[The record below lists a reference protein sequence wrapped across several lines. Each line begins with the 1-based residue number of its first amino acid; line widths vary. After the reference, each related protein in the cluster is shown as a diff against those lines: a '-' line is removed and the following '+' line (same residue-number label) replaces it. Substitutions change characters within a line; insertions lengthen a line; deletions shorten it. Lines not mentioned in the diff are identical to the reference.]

1 MCGIVGIV
9 GNKPVADRLVDAL
22 EKLEYRGYDSAGIA
36 TISHGSLGRVRAC
49 GKLTHLK
56 QKLKESSL
64 SGDCGIGHT
73 RWATHG
79 IPSEANAHPHS
90 TQRVAIVHN
99 GIIENHAPLRQQLM
113 AKGHHFESLTDSEVI
128 AHLLNDYL
136 QQGDSPE
143 DAVRKARKE
152 LVGAFAIA
160 CIFHGY
166 DDLMIVAREGASPL
180 AVGLGQDENYVGSD
194 ALALSPF
201 TDQLFYLEEGDMVIL
216 SSSSIDLW
224 DREDKKTT
232 RPTFHSQVS
241 SEVISKEG
249 FTSFMEKE
257 IHHQPQVVE
266 ATLDS
271 RLDDKGELKPSGVD
285 WNAIERVTFA
295 ACGTAF
301 YAGMV
306 AKYWFEKIA
315 RLPFEIDIASEFR
328 YRMPPLSANG
338 LCMIVS
344 QSGETADTLAALEY
358 AKSQDQ
364 TILSIVNVPESSI
377 ERASHITLQTLAGP
391 EIGVASTKAFTT
403 QLVMLATLAIEAA
416 LARQIITSSQ
426 AMTYVNE
433 LCQVPSLMHLAMG
446 KDHAIRLLSQKL
458 AHQTDTLFLGRDI
471 NYPMAM
477 EGALKLKEISYIHAE
492 AYAAG
497 EMKHGPIAL
506 LEEGY
511 PVIVIAP
518 SDSIVEKTASNVQEA
533 LARGAWVIAFTD
545 APHIFS
551 GCEYIEMPGST
562 FLQSPF
568 VSAVFVQFLAYH
580 TAQEKGTDVDQPR
593 NLAKSVTV
601 E

>member
-128 AHLLNDYL
+128 AHLLDDYL

-433 LCQVPSLMHLAMG
+433 LRQVPSLMHLAMG

-562 FLQSPF
+562 LLQSPF

>member
-1 MCGIVGIV
+1 MCGIIGIV
-9 GNKPVADRLVDAL
+9 GNKSVADRLVDAL

-36 TISHGSLGRVRAC
+36 TVSQGELDRVRAC
-49 GKLTHLK
+49 GKLVNLK
-56 QKLKESSL
+56 QKLKETSL
-64 SGDCGIGHT
+64 SGHCGIGHT

-79 IPSEANAHPHS
+79 VPSEVNAHPHS

-99 GIIENHAPLRQQLM
+99 GIIENHETLRQKLM
-113 AKGHHFESLTDSEVI
+113 AKHHHFESLTDSEVI
-128 AHLLNDYL
+128 AHLLDDYL

-160 CIFHGY
+160 CIFHGH

-180 AVGLGQDENYVGSD
+180 AVGLGQEENYVGSD

-201 TDQLFYLEEGDMVIL
+201 TDQLFYLEEGDMAIL
-216 SSSSIDLW
+216 SSGSVELW
-224 DREDKKTT
+224 DSEDKKIT
-232 RPTFHSQVS
+232 RSTFQSQVS
-241 SEVISKEG
+241 VEAISKEG

-266 ATLDS
+266 ATLAS
-271 RLDDKGELKPSGVD
+271 RLDDNGQIKPSGVD
-285 WNAIERVTFA
+285 WNAIDRVTFA

-338 LCMIVS
+338 LCVIVS

-377 ERASHITLQTLAGP
+377 ERVSDITLQTLAGP

-403 QLVMLATLAIEAA
+403 QLAMLATLAIEAA
-416 LARQIITSSQ
+416 LARQVITSSQ
-426 AMTYVNE
+426 ALTYIEE
-433 LCQVPSLMHLAMG
+433 LRQVPSLMHLAMG
-446 KDHAIRLLSQKL
+446 KDHVIRTLSKKL
-458 AHQTDTLFLGRDI
+458 ATMSDTLFLGRDI
-471 NYPMAM
+471 NYPMAL

-506 LEEGY
+506 LEDGY

-518 SDSIVEKTASNVQEA
+518 KDSIVEKTASNVQEA

-551 GCEYIEMPGST
+551 GCDYIEMPEST
-562 FLQSPF
+562 LLQSPF
-568 VSAVFVQFLAYH
+568 VSAVLIQFLAYH